1 MNEERKKKM
10 KEEFDKLSPIA
21 QKALLDTLKE
31 MMKPEKLKEMGK
43 DIEEGKQFLIN
54 NFSKQKGN

>member
-1 MNEERKKKM
+1 VNEERKKKM